1 MNTTTETTELRR
13 RLGGVALVVAPLVL
27 LAAALIHP
35 KETTDPAHQLQIVAG
50 GLNRWYLAHLL
61 YIVGFAAF
69 VPAVLALGS
78 RLRAS
83 APRLELWG
91 AGLAVVGL
99 FSSAGIVAIE
109 GFGSWQLAQAA
120 DRGVAVDV
128 LDRIVHSAGVV
139 VPFGIIGLAVPAG
152 LIVLAVGVARSRSAA
167 PWVAWTLAAGAVLLA
182 VGLGGT
188 IKPALEA
195 GIAAMAVAMGTI
207 GLGDLGAGVESSAL
221 SRRSPASHPAAG

>member
-1 MNTTTETTELRR
+1 VNTTTELRR
-13 RLGGVALVVAPLVL
+13 RLGGVALVVAPLLL

-50 GLNRWYLAHLL
+50 SLNRWYLAHLL

-182 VGLGGT
+182 IGLGGT
-188 IKPALEA
+188 IKPALVA
-195 GIAAMAVAMGTI
+195 GIAALAVAMGTI

>member
-1 MNTTTETTELRR
+1 METTTSMDLRR
-13 RLGGVALVVAPLVL
+13 RLGGATLVAAPLVV
-27 LAAALIHP
+27 LAGAMLHP
-35 KETTDPAHQLQIVAG
+35 KELTDATGQIDVVAG

-61 YIVGFAAF
+61 YIVGFAVF
-69 VPAVLALGS
+69 VPAVLALAS

-83 APRLELWG
+83 APRFELWG

-139 VPFGIIGLAVPAG
+139 VPFGIIGLAG
-152 LIVLAVGVARSRSAA
+152 TAR
-167 PWVAWTLAAGAVLLA
+167 
-182 VGLGGT
+182 
-188 IKPALEA
+188 
-195 GIAAMAVAMGTI
+195 
-207 GLGDLGAGVESSAL
+207 
-221 SRRSPASHPAAG
+221 